1 MSQSQNIVNSS
12 LKAASLN
19 MMTQVIFRLVTFV
32 MNAYV
37 LRYISR
43 DVLGLIYV
51 RLNLLDDTIIFLS
64 TEGFRLAGL
73 GHNRDSGSWQQTV
86 NLMWLTLPLAT
97 LWSSLMGWVWLS
109 WLPAPPH
116 ELASQYHQ
124 AVIIVALSG
133 VGQMLAEAPMV
144 VGQVLMFVRLRVVMN
159 MLWMTTRV
167 IVLCLAVTMDP
178 DNVILIWA
186 WGHALA
192 AAVYVLGYYFA
203 FRVILKTNK
212 IDGNDQLPIKSM
224 SQLLP
229 SRPSQFSLD
238 PDQRRVASSF
248 LGQAVVKQ
256 VLTDC
261 EKYVMTIFNLL
272 TLSEQGIFDVVSNLG
287 SLAARFIFR
296 PAEESAYF
304 FFSQLW
310 SRGAP
315 IEDQD
320 DENYQKVQTGLFRLL
335 RMMLY
340 LGKTP
345 LTLHYIKTSKT
356 VSISGLIIV
365 FFGYSYSHFV
375 LHLYGGR
382 TLSEGLGPDL
392 LRSQCFLILFLAIN
406 GVTEC
411 FARAVMTDG
420 EINTFTQAM
429 TLMSVAYI
437 VLTYTLASMLG
448 PVGMV
453 MANCCNMLIRIAAAV
468 RVIINTFKDQQ
479 EQPITGLVPDTDIT
493 LLLISAGAT
502 CLLSEVY
509 IYAWS
514 ALAHLAIGAVMF
526 LVVVVAVVIKEDYIL
541 EFLAKKFRSL
551 RGGDITEEEG
561 EKSKA
566 D

>member
-64 TEGFRLAGL
+64 TEGFRLVGL
-73 GHNRDSGSWQQTV
+73 GHNRDSGNWQKTV

-97 LWSSLMGWVWLS
+97 LWSSMMGWVWVT
-109 WLPAPPH
+109 WLPSPPP

-124 AVIIVALSG
+124 AVIIVALAG
-133 VGQMLAEAPMV
+133 VGQMLAEPPMV

-167 IVLCLAVTMDP
+167 IVLCLAVTLDP

-186 WGHALA
+186 WGHAF
-192 AAVYVLGYYFA
+192 AAVVYVCGYYFA
-203 FRVILKTNK
+203 FRVILKANK
-212 IDGNDQLPIKSM
+212 IDQNDQLPIKSM
-224 SQLLP
+224 GQLLP

-238 PDQRRVASSF
+238 PDQWKVASSF
-248 LGQAVVKQ
+248 LGQAVVQQ

-272 TLSEQGIFDVVSNLG
+272 TLSEQGILDVVSNLG

-310 SRGAP
+310 SRETL
-315 IEDQD
+315 IKEQD
-320 DENYQKVQTGLFRLL
+320 KETYQKVQSGLFRLL

-340 LGKTP
+340 LGKTQFTLQMYILLQTDFIFQDSSSFSLAT
-345 LTLHYIKTSKT
+345 LTLTSS
-356 VSISGLIIV
+356 SI
-365 FFGYSYSHFV
+365 F
-375 LHLYGGR
+375 
-382 TLSEGLGPDL
+382 
-392 LRSQCFLILFLAIN
+392 
-406 GVTEC
+406 
-411 FARAVMTDG
+411 
-420 EINTFTQAM
+420 
-429 TLMSVAYI
+429 
-437 VLTYTLASMLG
+437 
-448 PVGMV
+448 
-453 MANCCNMLIRIAAAV
+453 MAAER
-468 RVIINTFKDQQ
+468 
-479 EQPITGLVPDTDIT
+479 
-493 LLLISAGAT
+493 
-502 CLLSEVY
+502 
-509 IYAWS
+509 
-514 ALAHLAIGAVMF
+514 
-526 LVVVVAVVIKEDYIL
+526 
-541 EFLAKKFRSL
+541 
-551 RGGDITEEEG
+551 
-561 EKSKA
+561 
-566 D
+566 

>member
-73 GHNRDSGSWQQTV
+73 GHNRDSGNWQKTV
-86 NLMWLTLPLAT
+86 NLMWLTLSLAT
-97 LWSSLMGWVWLS
+97 LWSSMMGWVWVT
-109 WLPAPPH
+109 WLPSPPP

-124 AVIIVALSG
+124 AVIIVALAG
-133 VGQMLAEAPMV
+133 VGQMLAEPPMV
-144 VGQVLMFVRLRVVMN
+144 VGQVLMFVRLRVVVN

-167 IVLCLAVTMDP
+167 IVLCLAVTLDP

-186 WGHALA
+186 WGHAF
-192 AAVYVLGYYFA
+192 AAVVYVGGYYFA
-203 FRVILKTNK
+203 FRVILKANK
-212 IDGNDQLPIKSM
+212 IDQNDQLPIKSM
-224 SQLLP
+224 GHLLP

-238 PDQRRVASSF
+238 PDQWKVASSF

-310 SRGAP
+310 SRGTLVK
-315 IEDQD
+315 EQD
-320 DENYQKVQTGLFRLL
+320 KENYQKVQSGLFRLL

-340 LGKTP
+340 LGKTQFTLQMYILLQTDFIFQDSSSFSLAT
-345 LTLHYIKTSKT
+345 LTLTSS
-356 VSISGLIIV
+356 SI
-365 FFGYSYSHFV
+365 F
-375 LHLYGGR
+375 
-382 TLSEGLGPDL
+382 
-392 LRSQCFLILFLAIN
+392 
-406 GVTEC
+406 
-411 FARAVMTDG
+411 
-420 EINTFTQAM
+420 
-429 TLMSVAYI
+429 
-437 VLTYTLASMLG
+437 
-448 PVGMV
+448 
-453 MANCCNMLIRIAAAV
+453 MAAER
-468 RVIINTFKDQQ
+468 
-479 EQPITGLVPDTDIT
+479 
-493 LLLISAGAT
+493 
-502 CLLSEVY
+502 
-509 IYAWS
+509 
-514 ALAHLAIGAVMF
+514 
-526 LVVVVAVVIKEDYIL
+526 
-541 EFLAKKFRSL
+541 
-551 RGGDITEEEG
+551 
-561 EKSKA
+561 
-566 D
+566 